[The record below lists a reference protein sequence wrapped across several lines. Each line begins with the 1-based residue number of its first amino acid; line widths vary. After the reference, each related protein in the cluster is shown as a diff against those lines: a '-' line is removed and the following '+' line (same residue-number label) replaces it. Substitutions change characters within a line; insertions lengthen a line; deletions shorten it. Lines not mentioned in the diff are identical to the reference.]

1 MGMVATVTSLGRS
14 GLHDW
19 IIQRLSA
26 VIMLA
31 YTLYLTYFV
40 ISTGDVTAAAWQAL
54 FATTFMKVFSLLALG
69 SIVMHAWI
77 GLWIVS
83 TDYMP
88 KLAIRMAFQAF
99 VIIMCLA
106 LMIWGI
112 QILWSI

>member
-1 MGMVATVTSLGRS
+1 MVATVTSLGRS

-19 IIQRLSA
+19 MIQRLSA

-31 YTLYLTYFV
+31 YTLYLAYFV
-40 ISTGDVTAAAWQAL
+40 LSTGDVTFAAWQAL

-69 SIVMHAWI
+69 SVVMHAWI

-88 KLAIRMAFQAF
+88 KLAIRMIFQAF